1 MEISLWTTNHAFS
14 LEFGCGNI
22 VLTTNQINHQHSQ
35 LPIKSIVN
43 TVNCNHYKPSASWT
57 TIGPDKNNKV
67 FGVSWGRYYKST
79 WYLTTL
85 WQLQFSK
92 KKKLPEEMALVLQ
105 YKLPCI
111 GGTQAQ
117 TGYKSWHTTTMEN
130 DRYMIC
136 INPHIKCLYFS
147 PQTYKGTN
155 VHTYCWTYD
164 RASYL
169 VHIDSEYNHSK
180 KKRGK
185 YHHKNH
191 HISFKRL
198 HIPME

>member
-1 MEISLWTTNHAFS
+1 MGQILRIDVISH
-14 LEFGCGNI
+14 NI
-22 VLTTNQINHQHSQ
+22 VATAVL
-35 LPIKSIVN
+35 
-43 TVNCNHYKPSASWT
+43 
-57 TIGPDKNNKV
+57 
-67 FGVSWGRYYKST
+67 
-79 WYLTTL
+79 
-85 WQLQFSK
+85 K
-92 KKKLPEEMALVLQ
+92 KKMPEEMGLVLQ

-180 KKRGK
+180 KKEESTTIKTIIYLSRDCTFQWSSK
-185 YHHKNH
+185 QA
-191 HISFKRL
+191 
-198 HIPME
+198 MQ